1 MTEKQIQRHYEMLCK
16 RLAAREGVLS
26 RARGR
31 RRDKGARIQS
41 TAETRAN
48 ARLNET
54 SRELHEFCR
63 ENNLK
68 YPY

>member
-16 RLAAREGVLS
+16 RLAARQGVLS

-31 RRDKGARIQS
+31 RRDKGGRIQS
-41 TAETRAN
+41 TAETRAT

-54 SRELHEFCR
+54 SRELHKFCGDYG
-63 ENNLK
+63 LK